1 VYNLCSGSHVPPCSC
16 CRTTSYRGRSVGLE
30 KTRHGREGSD
40 GPRVLDRKQDPDD
53 LAAEKLTNST

>member
-1 VYNLCSGSHVPPCSC
+1 
-16 CRTTSYRGRSVGLE
+16 VGLE